1 MPYKVL
7 VADDSLYARLV
18 VMDVVKRLLDQV
30 AFSQASSGAEAIK
43 LIEEN
48 NEAFDYFLIDINMAS
63 PDGMAVSQLLT
74 TSGIPA
80 ERIALVTGN
89 NSGELMHQASQMG
102 VSYIQKA
109 VSPDDIER
117 FEKKLERFFKGG
129 H

>member
-30 AFSQASSGAEAIK
+30 VFSQASSGAEAIQ
-43 LIEEN
+43 LIAESDQ
-48 NEAFDYFLIDINMAS
+48 AFDYFLIDINMAS

-74 TSGIPA
+74 SSGIPA

-89 NSGELMHQASQMG
+89 NSGDLMKQASQMG
-102 VSYIQKA
+102 VSYIHKA
-109 VSPDDIER
+109 VSPDDMEQ
-117 FEKKLERFFKGG
+117 FEQRLERFFKERY
-129 H
+129 